1 MIGGRI
7 AVLLTACENE
17 AQNKALFAAFEA
29 QTAKKKLIP
38 FLAENGQNSLVF
50 SEYAASHDLPLLSGS
65 LAEAFNAVKAETD
78 GDYLAVIKA
87 GDLFPKNYFEKM
99 LRFADKVNVDDDL
112 LEDEEEDL
120 PKLPKLP
127 DIPLICPKQTF
138 TSGGTDRFCAGKRT
152 NGVDLRGKKPIALR
166 FPLTLYGVLFFLP
179 TLEKYEMNT
188 SLSDAAAAQDL
199 LFRLLAKHGLLLAAD
214 EVTYSYSTPYDPHFS
229 VFSGVYERDWY
240 VGDID
245 EWLVPL
251 LKSVKKDR
259 GFVPAYLQAA
269 AVYLLWCK
277 AEANRDNRNRR
288 VLSAEEA
295 DDEQARFCAVLQYV
309 DDEIIDRV
317 LPDGDALA
325 FSQKVMFLQLKHNCF
340 TEEMKLSAMGGQL
353 LLSLPKKDCVPFA
366 NSMMTP
372 VNVQCMDYTGDTLTI
387 DGTIA
392 NVYGNAA
399 ALHVCMGDKTVSPT
413 WCGRFALTK
422 YFGKSA
428 FKQRA
433 FSVSLP
439 YDAVKAAESIHFELE
454 FEGKAYPLPLVFP
467 SHFARLTETLRH
479 ASWRFDDRV
488 CRYDKETLSLRIKKN
503 KPLSGV
509 GREFALGFE
518 MLKSGKKRALAML
531 GMRGTYWLTRPYWR
545 GKTVWFFLDKIY
557 KGRDNSEYIYRYA
570 KPQQDGI
577 YKTYLIDKNAPE
589 AAALKADG
597 MNPTYRNTLRH
608 YMAFLNADVVVASNS
623 TVMEVNHLSVDTS
636 AYLRD
641 LVHFKTACVQHG
653 LSVQNIGAAQNRL
666 RDNTR
671 LYFCAA
677 PIEIDNLSRPIYD
690 YKGGELKLTGV
701 PRFDGLKDEKKK
713 QLLLSPTWRMQS
725 AVTVR
730 KNEGVQRD
738 YNPYFRDS
746 AYFKTYN
753 ALIHDKRL
761 LDAAK
766 RLSYDIVYV
775 LHPIVSPQLDDFDK
789 DTPVKILASTGN
801 TSYETLF
808 RESALMITDYS
819 GVQFD
824 FAYMRKPLVYYLPDS
839 LPKHYEEGAFK
850 TEEMGFGPLC
860 KTQDELVDT
869 LIAAMENDCKMAP
882 EYKARADKFFAY
894 ADFDN
899 CKRIYDELLN
909 FTRKESRK

>member
-1 MIGGRI
+1 MNGERI
-7 AVLLTACENE
+7 TVLLVAGEDE
-17 AQNKALFAAFEA
+17 QQNKALFAAFEV
-29 QTAKKKLIP
+29 QTARAKLIP
-38 FLAENGQNSLVF
+38 LLSQNGQNSPVF
-50 SEYAASHDLPLLSGS
+50 DEYAASHGTRVLSGS
-65 LAEAFNAVKAETD
+65 LAAAFNAAKADAET
-78 GDYLAVIKA
+78 DYLAVLRA
-87 GDLFPKNYFEKM
+87 GDAFPKTYFEKM
-99 LRFADKVNVDDDL
+99 LKFADRVNVDDEV
-112 LEDEEEDL
+112 LEDEDEE
-120 PKLPKLP
+120 KLPKLP
-127 DIPLICPKQTF
+127 DIPLICPKQKF
-138 TSGGTDRFCAGKRT
+138 EGGGVDRFSAGNRT
-152 NGVDLRGKKPIALR
+152 VGVDLRGKKPVALR
-166 FPLTLYGVLFFLP
+166 FPLTAFGVLFFLP
-179 TLEKYEMNT
+179 TLEKFDWDET
-188 SLSDAAAAQDL
+188 LSDEAGAQDL
-199 LFRLLAKHGLLLAAD
+199 LFRLLWKHGLLLAAD
-214 EVTYSYSTPYDPHFS
+214 EVTYTYATPYDPHFA
-229 VFSGVYERDWY
+229 VFPRVYDRDWY
-240 VGDID
+240 VSELD
-245 EWLVPL
+245 EWLLPL
-251 LKSVKKDR
+251 LKTVKKER

-269 AVYLLWCK
+269 ATYLLWCK

-288 VLSAEEA
+288 VLSAAEA
-295 DDEQARFCAVLQYV
+295 DEEQARFSAVLQYA

-353 LLSLPKKDCVPFA
+353 LLSLPKKGCVPFG
-366 NSMMTP
+366 NSMLTP
-372 VNVQCMDYTGDTLTI
+372 VNIQRMDYVGDTLEI

-392 NVYGNAA
+392 NVYGEAA
-399 ALHVCMGDKTVSPT
+399 ALSVCVGGETFAPA

-439 YDAVKAAESIHFELE
+439 YEAVKAAGDVHFELT
-454 FEGKAYPLPLVFP
+454 FDGKSYPLPLIFP
-467 SHFARLTETLRH
+467 SHFAKLTETLKH
-479 ASWRFDDRV
+479 ATWRFADRV
-488 CRYDKETLSLRIKKN
+488 CRYDKETLSLKFYKN
-503 KPLSGV
+503 KPLSGA
-509 GREFALGFE
+509 GREVALAFE

-531 GMRGTYWLTRPYWR
+531 GMRGAYWVTRPFWK

-557 KGRDNSEYIYRYA
+557 KGGDNSEYIYRYS
-570 KPQQDGI
+570 KQQQDGI
-577 YKTYLIDKNAPE
+577 YKTYLIDKHAPE

-597 MNPTYRNTLRH
+597 LKPTYRNTLRH
-608 YMAFLNADVVVASNS
+608 YMAFLNANVVVASNS

-653 LSVQNIGAAQNRL
+653 LSVQNIAAAQNRL
-666 RDNTR
+666 RDNTE

-690 YKGGELKLTGV
+690 YKGDELKLTGV
-701 PRFDGLKDEKKK
+701 PRFDGLKDRKKK

-738 YNPYFRDS
+738 YNPHFRDS
-746 AYFKTYN
+746 AYFKTYD

-761 LDAAK
+761 LAAAK

-775 LHPIVSPQLDDFDK
+775 LHPIVSPQLRDFGDDTD
-789 DTPVKILASTGN
+789 VKILAATGD

-808 RESALMITDYS
+808 CESALMITDYS

-824 FAYMRKPLVYYLPDS
+824 FAYMRKPLLYYLPDS

-850 TEEMGFGPLC
+850 TEEMGFGKIC
-860 KTQDELVDT
+860 KTQDDLVDA
-869 LIAAMENDCKMAP
+869 LIDAMEHDCEMPAA
-882 EYKARADKFFAY
+882 YKARADAFFAY
-894 ADFDN
+894 ADREN
-899 CKRIYDELLN
+899 CKRIYDELLK

>member
-1 MIGGRI
+1 MNGERI
-7 AVLLTACENE
+7 TVLLVAGENE
-17 AQNKALFAAFEA
+17 AQNEALFAAFEA
-29 QTAKKKLIP
+29 QTARAKLIP
-38 FLAENGQNSLVF
+38 LLTKNGQNSPVF
-50 SEYAASHDLPLLSGS
+50 DEYAAAHNATLLDGS
-65 LAEAFNAVKAETD
+65 LAEAFNAAKADAET
-78 GDYLAVIKA
+78 DYLAVLRA
-87 GDLFPKNYFEKM
+87 GDVFRKYYFEKM
-99 LRFADKVNVDDDL
+99 LKFADRVNVDDEL
-112 LEDEEEDL
+112 LEDEDEE
-120 PKLPKLP
+120 KLPKLP
-127 DIPLICPKQTF
+127 DIPLICPKQKF
-138 TSGGTDRFCAGKRT
+138 AGGGIDRFSAGNRT
-152 NGVDLRGKKPIALR
+152 VGVDLRGKKPVALR
-166 FPLTLYGVLFFLP
+166 FPMTFYGVFFFLP
-179 TLEKYEMNT
+179 TLEKYEMNEA
-188 SLSDAAAAQDL
+188 LADEAAAQDL
-199 LFRLLAKHGLLLAAD
+199 LFRLLAKFGLLLAAD
-214 EVTYSYSTPYDPHFS
+214 EVTYTYATPYDPHFAA
-229 VFSGVYERDWY
+229 FPRVYDRDWY
-240 VGDID
+240 VSELD
-245 EWLVPL
+245 EWLSPL
-251 LKSVKKDR
+251 LKTVKKDR
-259 GFVPAYLQAA
+259 GFVPAFLQAA

-288 VLSAEEA
+288 VLEAAEA
-295 DDEQARFCAVLQYV
+295 DEEQARFSTILQYA

-317 LPDGDALA
+317 LPNGDALA

-340 TEEMKLSAMGGQL
+340 TEEMKLSAIGGQL
-353 LLSLPKKDCVPFA
+353 LLALPKKDCVPFG
-366 NSMMTP
+366 NSMLTP
-372 VNVQCMDYTGDTLTI
+372 VNVQRMDAVGDTLEI

-399 ALHVCMGDKTVSPT
+399 TLSVCVGGEKYTPA

-439 YDAVKAAESIHFELE
+439 LDKVTAAGDVHFELT
-454 FEGKAYPLPLVFP
+454 FDKKAYPLPLIFP
-467 SHFARLTETLRH
+467 SHFAKLTENLRH
-479 ASWRFDDRV
+479 STWRFANRV
-488 CRYDKETLSLRIKKN
+488 CRYDRETLSLKFYKN

-509 GREFALGFE
+509 GREFALAFE

-531 GMRGTYWLTRPYWR
+531 GMRGAYWITRPFWR

-557 KGRDNSEYIYRYA
+557 KGGDNAEYIYRYA
-570 KPQQDGI
+570 KPQNDGI

-597 MNPTYRNTLRH
+597 LKPTYRNTLRH
-608 YMAFLNADVVVASNS
+608 YMALLNADVVVASNS
-623 TVMEVNHLSVDTS
+623 TVMELNHLSVDTS

-666 RDNTR
+666 RDNTA

-690 YKGGELKLTGV
+690 YKGDELKLTGV
-701 PRFDGLKDEKKK
+701 PRFDGLKDDRKK

-738 YNPYFRDS
+738 YNPHFRAS
-746 AYFKTYN
+746 AYFKTYD

-766 RLSYDIVYV
+766 RLSYKIVYV
-775 LHPIVSPQLDDFDK
+775 LHPIVSPQLKDFGDD
-789 DTPVKILASTGN
+789 TAVKILAATGD
-801 TSYETLF
+801 TSYEKLF

-850 TEEMGFGPLC
+850 TEEMGFGKIC
-860 KTQDELVDT
+860 KTQDELVDV
-869 LIAAMENDCKMAP
+869 LIEAMEHDCVMPA
-882 EYKARADKFFAY
+882 EYKARADAFFAY

-899 CKRIYDELLN
+899 CQRIYDELLN

>member
-1 MIGGRI
+1 MNGERI
-7 AVLLTACENE
+7 TVLLVACESE
-17 AQNKALFAAFEA
+17 PQNTALLAAFEA
-29 QTAKKKLIP
+29 QTARVKLNP
-38 FLAENGQNSLVF
+38 VLATNGQKSPVF
-50 SEYAASHDLPLLSGS
+50 DEYAASHNAQLQNGS
-65 LAEAFNAVKAETD
+65 LAAAFNAAKEHAE
-78 GDYLAVIKA
+78 GDYLAVVKA
-87 GDLFPKNYFEKM
+87 GDRFSKSYFEKM
-99 LRFADKVNVDDDL
+99 LKFADRVNADDEL
-112 LEDEEEDL
+112 LEDEEEE
-120 PKLPKLP
+120 KLPKLP
-127 DIPLICPKQTF
+127 DIPLVCPKQKF
-138 TSGGTDRFCAGKRT
+138 ASGGVDRFSAGNRT
-152 NGVDLRGKKPIALR
+152 VGVDLRGKKPVALR
-166 FPLTLYGVLFFLP
+166 FPMTVYGVLFFLP
-179 TLEKYEMNT
+179 TLEKFEMNA
-188 SLSDAAAAQDL
+188 SLSDAAAQQDL

-214 EVTYSYSTPYDPHFS
+214 EVTYTYVTPYDPHFA
-229 VFSGVYERDWY
+229 VYDRVYDRDWY
-240 VGDID
+240 AYELD
-245 EWLVPL
+245 EWLTAL
-251 LKSVKKDR
+251 LQSVKKDR
-259 GFVPAYLQAA
+259 GFIPAFLQAA
-269 AVYLLWCK
+269 VTYLLWCK

-288 VLSAEEA
+288 VLSAAEA
-295 DDEQARFCAVLQYV
+295 DEEQARFSAILRFV
-309 DDEIIDRV
+309 DDEILDRV

-325 FSQKVMFLQLKHNCF
+325 FSQKVMFLQLKHCCY
-340 TEEMKLSAMGGQL
+340 TEEMKLSALGGQL
-353 LLSLPKKDCVPFA
+353 LLSLPKKGCVPFG

-372 VNVQCMDYTGDTLTI
+372 VNIQCMEVAGDALII
-387 DGTIA
+387 DGTLA
-392 NVYGNAA
+392 NVYGDT
-399 ALHVCMGDKTVSPT
+399 ALFVCVGGKKVAPT

-439 YDAVKAAESIHFELE
+439 FETVKNAGEVHFELE

-467 SHFARLTETLRH
+467 SHFAKLTETLTH
-479 ASWRFDDRV
+479 ATWRVADRV
-488 CRYDKETLSLRIKKN
+488 CRYNKETLSLRFTKN
-503 KPLSGV
+503 KPLSGI
-509 GREFALGFE
+509 GREAALAFE

-531 GMRGTYWLTRPYWR
+531 AMRGAYWLTRPYWK

-557 KGRDNSEYIYRYA
+557 KGGDNAEYIYRYA
-570 KPQQDGI
+570 KPQKDGI
-577 YKTYLIDKNAPE
+577 YKTYLIDRHAPE

-597 MNPTYRNTLRH
+597 LKPTYRNTLRH

-653 LSVQNIGAAQNRL
+653 LSVQNIAAAQNRL

-690 YKGGELKLTGV
+690 YADNELKLTGV
-701 PRFDGLKDEKKK
+701 PRFDGLKDAKKK

-746 AYFKTYN
+746 AYFEVYN

-766 RLSYDIVYV
+766 RLSYEIVYV
-775 LHPIVSPQLDDFDK
+775 LHPIVSPQLKDFGD
-789 DTPVKILASTGN
+789 DTPVKILAATGD

-824 FAYMRKPLVYYLPDS
+824 FAYMRKPLIYYLPDS

-850 TEEMGFGPLC
+850 TEEMGFGPVC

-869 LIAAMENDCKMAP
+869 LIDAMEHDCQMAP
-882 EYKARADKFFAY
+882 EYKARADAFFAF
-894 ADFDN
+894 ADFNN
-899 CKRIYDELLN
+899 CERIYKELSD
-909 FTRKESRK
+909 FTHKEKTV